1 MNLKEKIQL
10 DMKGSMKARDTL
22 RLSVL
27 RMLMA
32 AISNK
37 EIELRKKD
45 IGLSDAEV
53 LGVLKSESKKR
64 KDSITEFQRG
74 GRADLV
80 EKESKELKI
89 LSEYLPPEL
98 SDDEVL
104 RIVTDAIRETGA
116 SGPADFG
123 KAMKQAMSV
132 LKGRAS
138 GDRVSRIL
146 REKLGG

>member
-10 DMKGSMKARDTL
+10 DMKGSMKARNTL

-27 RMLMA
+27 RMLIA

-45 IGLSDAEV
+45 IGLSDEEV
-53 LGVLKSESKKR
+53 EGVLKSESKKR
-64 KDSITEFQRG
+64 KDSITEFQKG

-80 EKESKELKI
+80 EKESKELEI
-89 LSEYLPPEL
+89 LSEYLPSEL
-98 SDDEVL
+98 SDDEIL
-104 RIVTDAIRETGA
+104 RIVADSIRETGA
-116 SGPADFG
+116 VGLADFG
-123 KAMKQAMSV
+123 KAMRQTMII

-138 GDRVSRIL
+138 GDRVSKIL
-146 REKLGG
+146 RDKLGK